1 MNCDFRKVIQQL
13 AFRSNRPN
21 QRLFTFIY
29 ADPPYLGTTSNYTL
43 PKWNDEDAKDLIEI
57 CKNTDLKMA
66 ISEFDNPKILEMAKG
81 LNVYKIGERKNLKNR
96 RNEILIT
103 NYDRDVSLFSSQ

>member
-1 MNCDFRKVIQQL
+1 MRTIK
-13 AFRSNRPN
+13 FRSNRPN

-29 ADPPYLGTTSNYTL
+29 ADPPYLGTTSNYNL
-43 PKWNDEDAKDLIEI
+43 PKWTESDANDLIDI

-81 LNVYKIGERKNLKNR
+81 LNVYQIGERKNLKNR
-96 RNEILIT
+96 RSEILIT
-103 NYDRDVSLFSSQ
+103 NYEIEAVSLF